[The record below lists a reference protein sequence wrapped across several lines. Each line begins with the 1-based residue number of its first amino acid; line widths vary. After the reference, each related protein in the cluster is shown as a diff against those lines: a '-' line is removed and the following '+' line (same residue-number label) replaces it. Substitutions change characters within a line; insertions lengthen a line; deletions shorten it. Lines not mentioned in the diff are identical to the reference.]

1 MSANIPETKLV
12 SELLKPTGFNCP
24 ENLEGKTLTYTPNAS
39 FPMGSTRIYKVL
51 V

>member
-24 ENLEGKTLTYTPNAS
+24 EQWQDKTVGEILAAS
-39 FPMGSTRIYKVL
+39 NTDDDNEDDD
-51 V
+51 

>member
-24 ENLEGKTLTYTPNAS
+24 EQWQGKTVGEILAS
-39 FPMGSTRIYKVL
+39 NNSSNDNDDEDNN
-51 V
+51 